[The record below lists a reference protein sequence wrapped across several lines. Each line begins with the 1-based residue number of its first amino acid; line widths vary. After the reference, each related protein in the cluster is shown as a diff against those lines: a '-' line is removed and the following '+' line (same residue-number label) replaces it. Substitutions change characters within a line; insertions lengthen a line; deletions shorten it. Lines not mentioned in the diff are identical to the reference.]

1 MDFTFMLANHFSFK
15 KRYSMISLGFVGFRK
30 DFLHAA
36 VGAPGR
42 TREARLLKEF
52 SIYTVILDGDIMPDK
67 VI

>member
-1 MDFTFMLANHFSFK
+1 
-15 KRYSMISLGFVGFRK
+15 MISLGFVGFRK
-30 DFLHAA
+30 HFLHAA